1 MISSCGY
8 DVSATGDE
16 RFVGTYSTVI
26 DDRAE
31 PAELG
36 TDVEFTL
43 PVIPTE
49 PAVTA
54 GEGLESAAGSAVRNH
69 APRSIWPRCR
79 GVSAFEHPAERV
91 AISRSGQPLER
102 GAGTHPAARAFG
114 RVAVV
119 ARCAAHSPNAE
130 QPRFGV
136 ADFAFEIVDNGRA
149 TAATDRDAA
158 PSGVRSNLTS
168 ASLTCPQPPR

>member
-16 RFVGTYSTVI
+16 RFVETYSTVI

-49 PAVTA
+49 PAVT
-54 GEGLESAAGSAVRNH
+54 
-69 APRSIWPRCR
+69 P
-79 GVSAFEHPAERV
+79 
-91 AISRSGQPLER
+91 
-102 GAGTHPAARAFG
+102 ARAS
-114 RVAVV
+114 R
-119 ARCAAHSPNAE
+119 ARPGA
-130 QPRFGV
+130 
-136 ADFAFEIVDNGRA
+136 
-149 TAATDRDAA
+149 
-158 PSGVRSNLTS
+158 L
-168 ASLTCPQPPR
+168 